1 MSASLSP
8 ECLPAK
14 EKYDACFIRWYTE
27 STLRPSLPPSLVP
40 LQTLVNGGGS
50 TSTLLT
56 DGVLP
61 EFLRGER
68 TEDEAC
74 KKLFLE
80 YSHCLK
86 KALDSKGIGKMLD
99 DARKN
104 AEESDGSRRGS

>member
-1 MSASLSP
+1 MSASLLP

-27 STLRPSLPPSLVP
+27 SRLYLQALCSASP
-40 LQTLVNGGGS
+40 LMSIMVY
-50 TSTLLT
+50 
-56 DGVLP
+56 P

-86 KALDSKGIGKMLD
+86 VSDFIICEYHRPPTDKICF
-99 DARKN
+99 N
-104 AEESDGSRRGS
+104 AESTR

>member
-1 MSASLSP
+1 MSASLLP

-27 STLRPSLPPSLVP
+27 SRLVLSP
-40 LQTLVNGGGS
+40 ELFFHDTNLQFYT
-50 TSTLLT
+50 
-56 DGVLP
+56 

-68 TEDEAC
+68 SEDETC

-86 KALDSKGIGKMLD
+86 KALDSKGISKMLD
-99 DARKN
+99 EARKN
-104 AEESDGSRRGS
+104 TEDGDLSRRES